1 MRKPAAV
8 FTFVLLV
15 GGLLLGSL
23 QPASSQA
30 PPQGRTLTFFDP
42 NPTDFEKNIN
52 EGPRR
57 FSPGDWT
64 VIKDRFYDTETCEKA
79 GVLVARFV
87 FVKGTGNNN
96 GFFIFDGGLLLP
108 DGKLTAYWPGKFSD
122 FGEADDPPTE
132 GGAITG
138 GTGAYE
144 GAGGTLT
151 VQEGLEMCDKSG
163 ALVTVELAQ

>member
-1 MRKPAAV
+1 MKRVLSVVVAV
-8 FTFVLLV
+8 CLV
-15 GGLLLGSL
+15 GGILLANLET
-23 QPASSQA
+23 ASSQA

-42 NPTDFEKNIN
+42 GPTDFEKNIN

-64 VIKDRFYDTETCEKA
+64 VIKDRFFDTETCEKA

-87 FVKGTGNNN
+87 FVKSTGQNN

-122 FGEADDPPTE
+122 FGQGDTPPTE

-151 VQEGLEMCDKSG
+151 VQEDQKMCEKNG

>member
-30 PPQGRTLTFFDP
+30 PGGRTFTFFDP
-42 NPTDFEKNIN
+42 NATDFEKQIN
-52 EGPRR
+52 EGSRR
-57 FSPGDWT
+57 FSAGDWA
-64 VIKDRFYDTETCEKA
+64 VIKDRFFDTETCEKA
-79 GVLVARFV
+79 GVFVGRFT
-87 FVKGTGNNN
+87 FIKRAWQND
-96 GFFIFDGGLLLP
+96 GFFLLDGGAILP
-108 DGKLTAYWPGKFSD
+108 DGKITFYWPGRFTD
-122 FGEADDPPTE
+122 FGQADAAPTQ
-132 GGAITG
+132 GAAVTG

-151 VQEGLEMCDKSG
+151 VQEDQQMCDKNG
-163 ALVTVELAQ
+163 ALITIDLTQ